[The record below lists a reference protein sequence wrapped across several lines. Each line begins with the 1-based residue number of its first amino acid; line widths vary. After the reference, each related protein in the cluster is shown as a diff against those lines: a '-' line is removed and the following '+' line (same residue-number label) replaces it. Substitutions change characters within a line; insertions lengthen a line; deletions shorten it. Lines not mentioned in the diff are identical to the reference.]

1 MNLVNPEDLI
11 STNRNLSLFG
21 GENFAKLIMYVLK
34 LNKLNKLY
42 SQSFDEKGIDFI
54 DSILDNIGVTF
65 EFDQEELNRIPKTG
79 PFISISNH
87 PFGGID
93 GLILIKLLCLTRPD
107 FKVMANF
114 LLKKI
119 IPLEDYFLGVNP
131 FEKRK
136 SAWSSIGG
144 LKEAFSY
151 LEKGQPIGIFPAG
164 EVSAYN
170 RNSKSVCD
178 KKWEASILKFIKKA
192 QVPVIPIYFKGSN
205 SFMFQVLGMIHPILR
220 TIKLPSEVFN
230 KKNTIVKIR
239 IGRPISVKEQESFD
253 NISRYGRFL
262 RAKTYYLGT
271 SIDVHSFFKL
281 KKTDKIKMQ
290 EISPE
295 VHESIIKQEINS
307 LKKYFLFKSKDYS
320 VFCAPAAKIPNIL
333 NEIGRLREIT
343 FREIG
348 EGTNN
353 SIDIDEYDLYYNQ
366 LFIWDGDK
374 SKIVGAYRVGKG
386 KDILKEY
393 GVKGFYLHSLFKM
406 KKTFNPILEESLE
419 LGRSF
424 IVKEYQRK
432 PLPLFLLWKGI
443 VFYLSKNPDYRYLIG
458 PVSISNEYSDF
469 SKGLIIRFIK
479 KNYFDKKMYKHI
491 KARKKFIPNNLNIDT
506 EILLETAK
514 EDINKIDKYICDCE
528 ITKDRLPVLLKKYIS
543 LNAKI
548 IGFNVDPLF
557 NNCLDGFL
565 MLDLFDVPLNVLE
578 SLSKEFNDSN
588 IIKRIKEKNIY
599 N

>member
-54 DSILDNIGVTF
+54 DSILDNIGVKF

-271 SIDVHSFFKL
+271 SIDVHSFFKF
-281 KKTDKIKMQ
+281 KKTDKIKIQ

-295 VHESIIKQEINS
+295 IHESIIKQEINS
-307 LKKYFLFKSKDYS
+307 LKEYFLFKSKDYS

-479 KNYFDKKMYKHI
+479 KNYFDKKMCKHI

-506 EILLETAK
+506 EILLETAE

-528 ITKDRLPVLLKKYIS
+528 ITKNRLPVLLKKYIS